1 MNRSLPRSFSEVRYL
16 ALVVAVLAVGL
27 VLLCSSAGQPHD
39 LRAPQTWTVDEAI
52 NLILD
57 TDDHQARRLAAVA
70 LHANAARAIR
80 SLFNLQSGPQEDDAT
95 LLLRDLHQEL
105 EALQRTYEGRR

>member
-39 LRAPQTWTVDEAI
+39 MRAPQTWTVDEAI
-52 NLILD
+52 SLILA
-57 TDDHQARRLAAVA
+57 TDDRQARRLAAVA
-70 LHANAARAIR
+70 LHANTIRAIR
-80 SLFNLQSGPQEDDAT
+80 ALADLRSGAQAIDANALLEDIQAEVHAEV
-95 LLLRDLHQEL
+95 RK
-105 EALQRTYEGRR
+105 

>member
-1 MNRSLPRSFSEVRYL
+1 MIRSLPRSVSEVRYL

-52 NLILD
+52 RLID
-57 TDDHQARRLAAVA
+57 SDDHQAQRLAAVA
-70 LHANAARAIR
+70 LHANVIRAIR
-80 SLFNLQSGPQEDDAT
+80 ALADLQSGPQELDA
-95 LLLRDLHQEL
+95 HAIL
-105 EALQRTYEGRR
+105 EDILAEIRSEVRK